1 MRRVKDVVILT
12 SEEYEA
18 LKKSPKKKKAK
29 RRTLKSITASL
40 FVTTQ
45 VAAIFWVS
53 ASYIIAFYSTLK
65 LGQPFPVE
73 ELSRQAIISLLGV
86 SFLKVLENV
95 FEHNDGVIWG
105 TSKNRIDSEKN
116 ENSNEAEG

>member
-18 LKKSPKKKKAK
+18 LKTPQKKPKKKRKS
-29 RRTLKSITASL
+29 LKSITASL

-53 ASYIIAFYSTLK
+53 ASYIIAFYSTIW

-73 ELSRQAIISLLGV
+73 TLSQQAIISLLGV
-86 SFLKVLENV
+86 SVLKVIENI
-95 FEHNDGVIWG
+95 FEHNDGVVWG
-105 TSKNRIDSEKN
+105 TSRNKNSSEN
-116 ENSNEAEG
+116 NDAEG

>member
-18 LKKSPKKKKAK
+18 LKKPPKK

-53 ASYIIAFYSTLK
+53 ASYIIAFYSTLR

-73 ELSRQAIISLLGV
+73 TLSQQAITSLLGV
-86 SFLKVLENV
+86 SALKVIENI
-95 FEHNDGVIWG
+95 FEHNDGVVWG
-105 TSKNRIDSEKN
+105 TSTNRIISEKN
-116 ENSNEAEG
+116 ENSGEAEG